1 MRPRTDTER
10 RLCELANIL
19 PPLESEIQDWAF
31 ANLFKAEAYY
41 WQHRGRKQEIWCQSC
56 GHREQCDNWVVM
68 GVSGEWTCPECGK
81 TCKVRRYKIE
91 TNALNI
97 SKWMSVVDARNGLQ
111 VVRTFEVCKDNSEH
125 GQTQYYVR
133 ELYQN
138 WVTEKGTEIITSRP
152 YARNFSQAITWGNGQ
167 SEIKKHGV
175 YYSDIFAAEDNYL
188 YPKVK
193 VAGYVRHKGMDARM
207 LKKFLKMRLPF
218 PSCLGKWMNEPYYET
233 LWKSGNRA
241 GEDKLFK
248 YFMTGRAKLDKYKDS
263 IRIARRHGY
272 IWSGEV
278 GLWIDYVGELRE
290 LGMDDRS
297 PKYLCPKY
305 LIAAHRETSRRIQA
319 KKDAIKR
326 EKDLKEIAGK
336 EDAYHKHIQ
345 PFLGLCFV
353 AGDIEIRPLPTV
365 MSVYEE
371 GNAMHHCIYRMKYW
385 QRTDTLLMSARDK
398 EGKRLESIEVNLRD
412 YKVLQSRGLQ
422 NQPTEQHD
430 AIVALV
436 KKNMRQI
443 KTIRNQAI

>member
-1 MRPRTDTER
+1 MRPRTEIER

-19 PPLESEIQDWAF
+19 PPLESEIQDWGF

-56 GHREQCDNWVVM
+56 GHREPCDNWVVM

-97 SKWMSVVDARNGLQ
+97 SKWMSVVDVRNGLQ
-111 VVRTFEVCKDNSEH
+111 VVRTFEVCKDNSEQ

-152 YARNFSQAITWGNGQ
+152 SSNVFYRFPRQNGPY
-167 SEIKKHGV
+167 EIKKHGGYYDV
-175 YYSDIFAAEDNYL
+175 YATEQNCL
-188 YPKVK
+188 YPRAK
-193 VAGYVRHKGMDARM
+193 VAGYIREKGLDARM
-207 LKKFLKMRLPF
+207 VKKFARMRIPF
-218 PSCLGKWMNEPYYET
+218 PSCLGKWAKTPYYET
-233 LWKSGNRA
+233 LWKA
-241 GEDKLFK
+241 GEQDLFE
-248 YFMTGRAKLDKYKDS
+248 YFMAGNYRRRLENYKDS
-263 IRIARRHGY
+263 IRVARRHRY
-272 IWSGEV
+272 EFKDAQMW
-278 GLWIDYVGELRE
+278 LDYVDELRE

-297 PKYLCPKY
+297 PRYICPKD
-305 LIAAHRETSRRIQA
+305 LRAAHAVTSERIRRKRDAEKAA
-319 KKDAIKR
+319 KER
-326 EKDLKEIAGK
+326 KEIAQR
-336 EDAYHKHIQ
+336 EEAYGKHIA
-345 PFLGLCFV
+345 PYLGLCFV

-371 GNAMHHCIYRMKYW
+371 GEAMHHCIYRMKYW
-385 QRTDTLLMSARDK
+385 QSEDTLLMSARGK

-412 YKVLQSRGLQ
+412 YKVVQSRGLQ

-430 AIVALV
+430 TIVGLI
-436 KKNMRQI
+436 KKNMNQI
-443 KTIRNQAI
+443 KRIRKAI